1 MSDVL
6 VTRSAVVTGLGP
18 DLETTWRRLLDGE
31 SSIRPV
37 ERFATRRYIAR
48 NASCVDGL
56 ESPGGRSLLYPL
68 LERLLDGFRPV
79 PPDCRL
85 MTATTKGCI
94 DTLERVCKGLP
105 GEVADLPISAPLSW
119 LAAKLGIRRPGVN
132 INDACA
138 SSTVAAARAAAMIAS
153 GAAECVL
160 VVCMD
165 LASEFAFS
173 GFSALQA
180 LDPAGSRPFD
190 RDRNGLSLGE
200 GGAALL
206 MMSAERARREGIS
219 PIGSVAGWGVAN
231 DATHI
236 TAPARDGCGLA
247 LAVRLALVKAGI
259 GPDDVAAV
267 NAHGTGTVYNDRMEL
282 TAFEAVFGART
293 FPLNSIKGA
302 IGHTLG
308 AAGGIEAA
316 LALRALSDRTLPP
329 TAGFREPEEGCRP
342 SISALP
348 QPIGGRYLLST
359 NSGFGGINAALV
371 LEGATS

>member
-1 MSDVL
+1 VSGVL
-6 VTRSAVVTGLGP
+6 VARTAVVTGLGP
-18 DLETTWRRLLDGE
+18 DLETTWKKLLAGE
-31 SSIRPV
+31 SAVRPV
-37 ERFATRRYIAR
+37 ERFPTGRYTAR

-68 LERLLDGFRPV
+68 LERLLDGFGPV

-85 MTATTKGCI
+85 VTATTKGCI
-94 DTLERVCKGLP
+94 DALERVCRGLP
-105 GEVADLPISAPLSW
+105 GEAADIPISAPLAW
-119 LAAKLGIRRPGVN
+119 LAAKLRLRRPGVN

-138 SSTVAAARAAAMIAS
+138 SSSVAAAHAASMIAS
-153 GAAECVL
+153 GAADCVL

-165 LASEFAFS
+165 LVSEFVFS

-190 RDRNGLSLGE
+190 RNRNGLSLGE
-200 GGAALL
+200 GAAALL
-206 MMSAERARREGIS
+206 MMSGERALREGVS
-219 PIGSVAGWGVAN
+219 PVGSVAGWGVAN
-231 DATHI
+231 DATHV

-247 LAVRLALVKAGI
+247 QAVRLALAKAGI
-259 GPDDVAAV
+259 GPDDVGAV

-282 TAFEAVFGART
+282 TAFEAVFGDRP

-308 AAGGIEAA
+308 ATGGIEAA
-316 LALRALSDRTLPP
+316 LALRSLNDRALPP

-342 SISALP
+342 SVSALP
-348 QPIGGRYLLST
+348 QPIGGRCLLST
-359 NSGFGGINAALV
+359 NSGFGGVNAALI
-371 LEGATS
+371 LKGAAA